1 MARKLRTTAIR
12 APDDSNHQVV
22 LSQLK
27 EVAEIGQRLRGDPLD
42 SFVRVSELVDAGVLR
57 ILNGR
62 VTTASTLAD
71 ILAAA
76 ELEADL
82 SGKAD
87 VIRQII
93 AGAGLTGGGD
103 LSADRT
109 VNVGAGTGIAVNAND
124 VALSAASIASL
135 LLADSSVQPARTL
148 TAGAG
153 LIGGGDLSA
162 NRTFDVGAGFGILS
176 NTNDVAVD
184 QTMAPTW
191 TSSHR
196 WTDNDEV
203 QLGTD
208 GDLRLY
214 SDNTD
219 VWVRADNGRLIL
231 SIDGNASA
239 WIAASEALQ
248 IGNRL
253 SAFITNDANPTIY
266 STNGAGSGIFNFVG
280 HLVIQPQTSA
290 ARDIILAAGS
300 TTPQA
305 LVRVGDPFGTPY
317 LWLPVNGTRLELG
330 ASANTQMYTD
340 GVSFFFEN
348 TAGGLGFVGADTIR
362 FVTSTANGIELYIN
376 SGFAWGVDGSN
387 KSLFN
392 LADNREFRLGAGN
405 DLRLYHDGTDS
416 FIENDTGN
424 LVLKVNGELDLEEV
438 TTTTSAP
445 SAGAAGALPATPA
458 GYMTTIIN
466 GVSRQFA
473 YY

>member
-71 ILAAA
+71 VLAAA

-87 VIRQII
+87 AITQII

-109 VNVGAGTGIAVNAND
+109 INVGAGTGIAVNAND
-124 VALSAASIASL
+124 VAVNEAFS
-135 LLADSSVQPARTL
+135 
-148 TAGAG
+148 
-153 LIGGGDLSA
+153 
-162 NRTFDVGAGFGILS
+162 F
-176 NTNDVAVD
+176 
-184 QTMAPTW
+184 TW
-191 TSSHR
+191 TDDHLWVDS
-196 WTDNDEV
+196 TEI
-203 QLGTD
+203 QLGTGSDVRLFFD
-208 GDLRLY
+208 G
-214 SDNTD
+214 TD
-219 VWVRADNGRLIL
+219 GWFRADSGRVIF
-231 SIDGNASA
+231 SIDGNESFWLASDEG
-239 WIAASEALQ
+239 IRV
-248 IGNRL
+248 GNRRA
-253 SAFITNDANPTIY
+253 SFITDDPNPAVY
-266 STNGAGSGIFNFVG
+266 STDGAGAGSTIFEVAG

-290 ARDIILAAGS
+290 GRDVILAAGT
-300 TTPQA
+300 TTPAA
-305 LVRVGDPFGTPY
+305 LLRVGNPFGTPY
-317 LWLPVNGTRLELG
+317 VWLPVNGTRLELG
-330 ASANTQMYTD
+330 ATSNTQMYTD

-348 TAGGLGFVGADTIR
+348 TAGGLGFVGADAIR
-362 FVTSTANGIELYIN
+362 FVTSTANNVEFYIN

-387 KSLFN
+387 KALFN
-392 LADNREFRLGAGN
+392 LADNRELRLGAGN
-405 DLRLYHDGTDS
+405 DFRFYHDGADS
-416 FIENDTGN
+416 VIENDTGN

-445 SAGAAGALPATPA
+445 SAGAAGVLPALPA

-466 GVSRQFA
+466 GVSRQLA